1 MIAMFKHS
9 RSVAMAEAGKILPG
23 MACGSY
29 IVFSGAA
36 GKGTETRSYQQNRK
50 LAFKR
55 MAESKEFR
63 NWHRL
68 ETARRLGEPTIDE
81 IVDREM
87 ATVKIEY
94 F

>member
-1 MIAMFKHS
+1 
-9 RSVAMAEAGKILPG
+9 MAEAGKIHLKQVFASFTG
-23 MACGSY
+23 
-29 IVFSGAA
+29 FSGAA

-50 LAFKR
+50 LAFQR
-55 MAESKEFR
+55 MAASKEFR

-87 ATVKIEY
+87 GKIKIEY